1 MLVLA
6 IVAPAHASPF
16 LQTNLGGDSRHAWT
30 ASVAAPA
37 LHGRGVRTVSAPI
50 QASGYLA
57 QGEGTITAVRWRYR
71 FSRVPP
77 PDLQAYLC
85 NASRCVLLTGAEGRT
100 DAFAG
105 DDAGKG
111 FVFAFMLPGRGAL
124 APVLTGGTSQITVS
138 YR

>member
-1 MLVLA
+1 MWLT
-6 IVAPAHASPF
+6 PAHASPYVKA
-16 LQTNLGGDSRHAWT
+16 NLGGESRHAWT

-37 LHGRGVRTVSAPI
+37 LHGRGQRTMSAPI
-50 QASGYLA
+50 LPNGYLA
-57 QGEGTITAVRWRYR
+57 QAEGVITHVRWRYR

-77 PDLQAYLC
+77 TNLQAYLC
-85 NASRCVLLTGAEGRT
+85 NANRCVLLSGAEGRT

-111 FVFAFMLPGRGAL
+111 FVFAFLVPGRGPLPATL
-124 APVLTGGTSQITVS
+124 MGQTSQITVS